1 MRIVQFVYNLDLGG
15 LERLAVNL
23 AECQLAQGDEALI
36 YCLTHP
42 GRLAEEAT
50 AKGIAVRA
58 FDKGPGPHFSTV
70 WNIAKHLRQD
80 RPDVLHTHNH
90 LVHHYGVAAGK
101 MAGVPVIVNTRHRG
115 EQRLVNTPEGS
126 VLTTESTGKK
136 SDLLYRSTL
145 PWTDSVVMISEATR
159 QFFVRY
165 RGIPARKTRVILNG
179 AHLERFFAAPAHP
192 GSTLPRIRFGIAA
205 RLMPEKDH
213 FALLCAFTS
222 VLAAIPQAQLRIAG
236 EGPMRGRLE
245 ERAREL
251 KLGES
256 VTFLG
261 PLTDMPRFLSELDIF
276 VLSSLIEG
284 MPISILEAM
293 AAGLPIVSTRAGG
306 VDEAVLEG
314 KNAYLAAPGDAQGF
328 AEAMIQMARRPDLE
342 SVGSIGRQIVLDRF
356 RIENTWRNYRQLFVE
371 VGAKE

>member
-1 MRIVQFVYNLDLGG
+1 
-15 LERLAVNL
+15 
-23 AECQLAQGDEALI
+23 
-36 YCLTHP
+36 
-42 GRLAEEAT
+42 
-50 AKGIAVRA
+50 
-58 FDKGPGPHFSTV
+58 
-70 WNIAKHLRQD
+70 
-80 RPDVLHTHNH
+80 
-90 LVHHYGVAAGK
+90 
-101 MAGVPVIVNTRHRG
+101 
-115 EQRLVNTPEGS
+115 
-126 VLTTESTGKK
+126 
-136 SDLLYRSTL
+136 
-145 PWTDSVVMISEATR
+145 
-159 QFFVRY
+159 
-165 RGIPARKTRVILNG
+165 
-179 AHLERFFAAPAHP
+179 
-192 GSTLPRIRFGIAA
+192 
-205 RLMPEKDH
+205 MPEKDH
-213 FALLCAFTS
+213 FALLRAFTS

-356 RIENTWRNYRQLFVE
+356 RIENTWRNYRRIVCRSGRERITDCAPIRPHGITRAHQCIRFITRSE
-371 VGAKE
+371 R